1 MRKTVYGLQTSGQET
16 VLALRLTI
24 PIHTI
29 RDENLSLS
37 FSCYNQGKREALYW
51 LFSVFKGWDQVPD
64 CQDAACWWSTPYL
77 PLIGFWVL
85 FRQDLIRN
93 ILPGALIMWR
103 FYFIVVKPFFKKKE
117 REKGIQSLVSM
128 CLNFNLIFL
137 SWSTFFLL
145 DQKALLAAIK
155 SKKYRPETD
164 VCFLCQAGVEADPCF
179 FPHPN
184 AGEAARRYQAFCL
197 KHVFSPQCS
206 CHFQRL

>member
-1 MRKTVYGLQTSGQET
+1 MKLYMASINYFIAWCLKRESQDILTIALNVTLDLHKWQQSVRKTVYGLQTSGQET

-37 FSCYNQGKREALYW
+37 FSCYNQGKREALCW
-51 LFSVFKGWDQVPD
+51 LFSVFNGWDQVPD

-77 PLIGFWVL
+77 TLIGFWVL

-117 REKGIQSLVSM
+117 REKVIQSLVSI

-137 SWSTFFLL
+137 S
-145 DQKALLAAIK
+145 
-155 SKKYRPETD
+155 
-164 VCFLCQAGVEADPCF
+164 
-179 FPHPN
+179 
-184 AGEAARRYQAFCL
+184 
-197 KHVFSPQCS
+197 
-206 CHFQRL
+206 